1 MPDLSADKLTGD
13 PGQRGHPVSLPASD
27 PVLGA
32 KALVVSYGRVRAL
45 RSVSLSVRPGGLVL
59 VLGLNGAGKT
69 TLMRALAGLVPLRAG
84 RVTLGGRDISRV
96 PAHRRARRG
105 ISLVPEGRG
114 VLPGLTVRDNLDLG
128 WHAAPRS
135 RRGSLATTIAGMV
148 DLFPSLGQKFGQDC
162 RTLSGGEMQM
172 LAIARALAS
181 RPSVLLLDEP
191 SLGLAP
197 QVTGTVYAAL
207 GHLGAAGV
215 AAVIVEQKAVPL
227 PVVPDTVLVL
237 RNGTVVHE
245 VHGAKPSE
253 EELAELYLSN
263 DETAGGA
270 GA

>member
-1 MPDLSADKLTGD
+1 
-13 PGQRGHPVSLPASD
+13 
-27 PVLGA
+27 VLRA
-32 KALVVSYGRVRAL
+32 EALAVSYGRVRAL
-45 RSVSLSVRPGGLVL
+45 RSVSLSVPPGGLVL
-59 VLGLNGAGKT
+59 VLGLNGAGKS
-69 TLMRALAGLVPLRAG
+69 TLMRALAGLAPLRTG
-84 RVTLGGRDISRV
+84 RVTLGGRNISRM
-96 PAHRRARRG
+96 PAHRRVRLG

-135 RRGSLATTIAGMV
+135 RRGSLADTIAGVV
-148 DLFPSLGQKFGQDC
+148 DLFPVLGQKFGQDC

-172 LAIARALAS
+172 LAIGRALAS
-181 RPSVLLLDEP
+181 KPSVLLLDEP

-197 QVTGTVYAAL
+197 LVTGTVYAAL

-237 RNGTVVHE
+237 RNGQVVHE
-245 VHGAKPSE
+245 VHGARPSE
-253 EELAELYLSN
+253 EELAELYLS
-263 DETAGGA
+263 DTETAKGA

>member
-1 MPDLSADKLTGD
+1 VPDLSADRLAG
-13 PGQRGHPVSLPASD
+13 GAGHDSLAASAPIPD

-32 KALVVSYGRVRAL
+32 EGLAVSYGRVRAL
-45 RSVSLSVRPGGLVL
+45 RSVSLTVRRGGLVL

-69 TLMRALAGLVPLRAG
+69 TLMRALAGLAPLRAG
-84 RVTLGGRDISRV
+84 RVTLGGRDISRL
-96 PAHRRARRG
+96 PAHRRARQG

-135 RRGSLATTIAGMV
+135 RRGALADAVGRVT
-148 DLFPSLGQKFGQDC
+148 DLFPVLGQKFSQDC

-172 LAIARALAS
+172 LAIARALAP

-197 QVTGTVYAAL
+197 LVTATVYEAL
-207 GHLGAAGV
+207 GHLGATGV
-215 AAVIVEQKAVPL
+215 AAIIVEQKAVPL

-237 RNGTVVHE
+237 RNGSVVHE
-245 VHGAKPSE
+245 SHGTKPSE
-253 EELAELYLSN
+253 AELADLYLS
-263 DETAGGA
+263 DAGPA
-270 GA
+270 KEAAE